1 MTSWSLRPARR
12 ARKAPAVW
20 IPSCEFPARRIT
32 ASWIFSGR
40 RSARS
45 GPGVALAAGESTVGA
60 LGSVVVSFTL
70 RKQYQNCGVIPVGI
84 ARRHRGQK
92 SEVRGQRSEVRG
104 QRSET
109 LTSILSLRERKSL
122 GPALCSLLLSPIS
135 ITPLLPAS
143 SALRASSSFARQRIR
158 SDPDDNNAVV
168 RRRAPDD
175 GRGARKA
182 VRKTPR

>member
-1 MTSWSLRPARR
+1 M
-12 ARKAPAVW
+12 
-20 IPSCEFPARRIT
+20 PSCEFPARRIT

-84 ARRHRGQK
+84 ARRHRGQ
-92 SEVRGQRSEVRG
+92 RSEVRDPHLDPLPEG
-104 QRSET
+104 EEVTWPCSV
-109 LTSILSLRERKSL
+109 L
-122 GPALCSLLLSPIS
+122 PAFISHLHYS

-143 SALRASSSFARQRIR
+143 SALRASSSFARQRI
-158 SDPDDNNAVV
+158 
-168 RRRAPDD
+168 
-175 GRGARKA
+175 
-182 VRKTPR
+182 

>member
-45 GPGVALAAGESTVGA
+45 GPGLALGADKSTVGA

-70 RKQYQNCGVIPVGI
+70 PKQYQNCGLIPAGI
-84 ARRHRGQK
+84 ISAEGWEGRSSGVMEYGQARR
-92 SEVRGQRSEVRG
+92 
-104 QRSET
+104 
-109 LTSILSLRERKSL
+109 
-122 GPALCSLLLSPIS
+122 
-135 ITPLLPAS
+135 
-143 SALRASSSFARQRIR
+143 
-158 SDPDDNNAVV
+158 
-168 RRRAPDD
+168 RRRRLVDD
-175 GRGARKA
+175 D
-182 VRKTPR
+182 